1 MSLGLRRD
9 EGEDEARVGNC
20 EGPPDEARLHA
31 DSGEQRQ
38 RHEHGVSETGPAGGH
53 EKPVAE
59 AVLVA
64 EDGVAGLVPVAVVL
78 VIASGEVGAH
88 LVGESCDERGDDE
101 EDVAVVSLP
110 AGKMR
115 KGFLLNSPA
124 ERERPARALLRFVG
138 IQSDLRL
145 PTFVHARSRFWIPS
159 EPVGIDPFLEICL
172 PFWFASV
179 VFFLLLFE
187 PRANLV
193 AACMGDGGAMAIE
206 VMKIEQSC
214 VENKQP
220 GAASSSSMSEGS
232 YGFSGMSPSVCSSS
246 RSSPS
251 HRRTS
256 GPIRRAKG
264 GWTPQEDETL
274 RRAVEIYK
282 GRCWKK
288 IAESFPNR
296 TEVQCLHRWQKVL
309 NPELIKGPW
318 TQEEDEQII
327 SLVAK
332 YGPSKWST
340 IAKSLP
346 GRIGKQCRERWH
358 NHLDPTIRKDAWT
371 SQEELA
377 LMNAHCVYG
386 NKWAEIAKVLPGRT
400 DNSIKNHWNSSLKK
414 KSDFFL
420 ATGKLSPVPKA
431 EILDGPKDI
440 SNIGGGN
447 TLLSPRDRT
456 ENGSRALSGSASSSD
471 SGLHSEAFR
480 LDGQKNWLQLSLLHN
495 PKADTSTTITANQV
509 HDPNSQSNM
518 HTPVSEICHGYEGG
532 KELADQENITEIDQL
547 NDASQL
553 TRHEESPL
561 GRGCSLFYKPP
572 QLQDVCLSAVSTL
585 SYDFIEKQFHCSA
598 IVSSPKEYQTPPS
611 SKGKEP
617 TQSIESILKDAARSF
632 PNTPSIIRRAKREA
646 ETTLASE
653 ISLSHVD
660 SVKFSE
666 NFATIATTGRSRES
680 LEPVESSMTKHGPST
695 SGRRNN
701 SYHDNSFNGSPPYR
715 LRSKRTAIIKSMGK
729 QLDFT
734 VEEKDCNS
742 NVKPLYLATHP
753 PKQTKEGTQ

>member
-1 MSLGLRRD
+1 MHSSSTAQPWPCLLAFFISLASL
-9 EGEDEARVGNC
+9 EC
-20 EGPPDEARLHA
+20 FPILHA
-31 DSGEQRQ
+31 LPSRASFGL
-38 RHEHGVSETGPAGGH
+38 
-53 EKPVAE
+53 
-59 AVLVA
+59 VLVVGSSFA
-64 EDGVAGLVPVAVVL
+64 KRLKKLLAPGTSLAPGLHP
-78 VIASGEVGAH
+78 
-88 LVGESCDERGDDE
+88 C
-101 EDVAVVSLP
+101 
-110 AGKMR
+110 
-115 KGFLLNSPA
+115 
-124 ERERPARALLRFVG
+124 
-138 IQSDLRL
+138 Q
-145 PTFVHARSRFWIPS
+145 
-159 EPVGIDPFLEICL
+159 EPLAP
-172 PFWFASV
+172 
-179 VFFLLLFE
+179 
-187 PRANLV
+187 
-193 AACMGDGGAMAIE
+193 
-206 VMKIEQSC
+206 
-214 VENKQP
+214 
-220 GAASSSSMSEGS
+220 
-232 YGFSGMSPSVCSSS
+232 
-246 RSSPS
+246 
-251 HRRTS
+251 
-256 GPIRRAKG
+256 
-264 GWTPQEDETL
+264 
-274 RRAVEIYK
+274 
-282 GRCWKK
+282 
-288 IAESFPNR
+288 AESFPNR

-440 SNIGGGN
+440 SNI
-447 TLLSPRDRT
+447 
-456 ENGSRALSGSASSSD
+456 
-471 SGLHSEAFR
+471 
-480 LDGQKNWLQLSLLHN
+480 
-495 PKADTSTTITANQV
+495 
-509 HDPNSQSNM
+509 
-518 HTPVSEICHGYEGG
+518 VSEICHGYEGG